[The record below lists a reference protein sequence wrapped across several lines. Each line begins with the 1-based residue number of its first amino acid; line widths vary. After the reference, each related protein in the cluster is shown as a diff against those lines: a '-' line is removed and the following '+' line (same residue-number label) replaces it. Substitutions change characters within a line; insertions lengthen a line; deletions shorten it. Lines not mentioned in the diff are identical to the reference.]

1 MKNLTLEEMKQLA
14 ETLAAGRSSTSVE
27 GVNSTYEWIKKEL
40 EEEEGRLKIIY
51 SYRNKLFDDE
61 YTKLLE
67 FEAESVKIS
76 LRACKEILCTVKCMD
91 LEDIILEDFKER
103 LEKLLSSYGYEP
115 EEEEK

>member
-1 MKNLTLEEMKQLA
+1 MKNLLLSEAIQVA
-14 ETLAAGRSSTSVE
+14 RTLASGRYSSSIE
-27 GVNSTYEWIKKEL
+27 GVDSTYEWIEKKL

-67 FEAESVKIS
+67 FEARSVKIS

-103 LEKLLSSYGYEP
+103 LEKLLASYGYEP
-115 EEEEK
+115 KEDKE